1 MIKNKFKIPLNEPNL
16 IGNEWKYIKK
26 CLDTNWVSTAG
37 KFVKLFE
44 KKICKFTKSKYA
56 VCCINGTSALHISL
70 KIAGVKSNDEVI
82 VPSLT
87 FIAPVNAIRY
97 NNANPLFFDS
107 DNHFNL
113 DVFKLIKFLD
123 KNTFLKD
130 GFCYNKKTKRRIS
143 AVIPV
148 HVWGNGVDIK
158 YLLKTCRKRNIKVI
172 EDASESLGTFYKKGY
187 LYDRKHTG
195 TVGDIGC
202 ISFNGNKIIT
212 SGGGGVIITN
222 NKNIAKEADYLINQ
236 AKDNSFKFIHNE
248 IGYNYKLTNI
258 QAALGF
264 AQLENINYFLKKK
277 REIYSYYK
285 KKIKNHELFKI
296 VETPKYSQNNN
307 WITIL
312 SIKKNIKN
320 KLLNYLDKN
329 NITCRPIWKLNH
341 LQKPYLNYQ
350 SFELKNCLSLY
361 KNCICLPS
369 STSLT
374 KNQLKYI
381 VEKINNFKS

>member
-1 MIKNKFKIPLNEPNL
+1 MANNKFKISLNEPNL
-16 IGNEWKYIKK
+16 IGNEWKYLKN

-44 KKICKFTKSKYA
+44 KEICKFTKSKYA
-56 VCCINGTSALHISL
+56 ICCINGTSALHISL

-97 NNANPLFFDS
+97 NNANPLFIDS
-107 DNHFNL
+107 DNYFNI
-113 DVFKLIKFLD
+113 DVLKLVKFLD
-123 KNTFLKD
+123 KNTFFKK

-143 AVIPV
+143 AIIPV
-148 HVWGNGVDIK
+148 HIWGNGVDIK
-158 YLLKTCRKRNIKVI
+158 SLLKACRKRNIKII
-172 EDASESLGTFYKKGY
+172 EDASESLGTFYKKNY
-187 LYDRKHTG
+187 FNIRKHTG
-195 TVGDIGC
+195 TIGDFGC

-222 NKNIAKEADYLINQ
+222 SKKAAKEANYLINQ
-236 AKDNSFKFIHNE
+236 AKDNAFQFIHNE

-264 AQLENINYFLKKK
+264 AQLENIGFFLKKK
-277 REIYSYYK
+277 REIHNYYK
-285 KKIKNHELFKI
+285 KEINNYDLFKI
-296 VETPKYSQNNN
+296 ADTPKYTQNNH

-312 SIKKNIKN
+312 NLKKNIKN
-320 KLLNYLDKN
+320 KFLNYMKKN
-329 NITCRPIWKLNH
+329 NIFCRPIWKLNH
-341 LQKPYLNYQ
+341 LQKPYLNFQ
-350 SFELKNCLSLY
+350 NHELTNCMNLQKNF
-361 KNCICLPS
+361 ICLPS
-369 STSLT
+369 STSLS
-374 KNQLKYI
+374 KKQLTYI

>member
-1 MIKNKFKIPLNEPNL
+1 MAKNKFKISLNEPNL
-16 IGNEWKYIKK
+16 IGNEWKYVKK

-97 NNANPLFFDS
+97 NNAYPIFFDS
-107 DNHFNL
+107 DNYFNL
-113 DVFKLIKFLD
+113 DVLKLVKFLD
-123 KNTFLKD
+123 KNTFLKK

-143 AVIPV
+143 AIIPV
-148 HVWGNGVDIK
+148 HVWGNGADIK
-158 YLLKTCRKRNIKVI
+158 NLLKACKKRNIKIV
-172 EDASESLGTFYKKGY
+172 EDASESLGTFYKKKY
-187 LYDRKHTG
+187 LKNRKHTG
-195 TVGDIGC
+195 TVGDVGC

-222 NKNIAKEADYLINQ
+222 NKKIAKKADYLINQ

-264 AQLENINYFLKKK
+264 AQLENIEYFLKKK
-277 REIYSYYK
+277 KEIYSYYK
-285 KKIKNHELFKI
+285 KKINNHKLFKI

-312 SIKKNIKN
+312 HIKKI
-320 KLLNYLDKN
+320 L
-329 NITCRPIWKLNH
+329 
-341 LQKPYLNYQ
+341 
-350 SFELKNCLSLY
+350 
-361 KNCICLPS
+361 
-369 STSLT
+369 
-374 KNQLKYI
+374 
-381 VEKINNFKS
+381 KINC